1 MKFEEAVFK
10 MNFLNG
16 YKIVSKEH
24 TGNLKAKWILK
35 EPYLIGWLYPAEQD
49 SCLIGK

>member
-24 TGNLKAKWILK
+24 TFNMEGKVNVEGTLFD
-35 EPYLIGWLYPAEQD
+35 WLTI
-49 SCLIGK
+49 SS